1 MWAVQFN
8 LLLIFFFT
16 PLCVVCVYVCH
27 SEINFLKKE
36 EKEKKRKEPFRFKR
50 FKVGGV
56 EGWCGGGGGILQIF
70 C

>member
-8 LLLIFFFT
+8 LLLIFFT
-16 PLCVVCVYVCH
+16 PLCVVCVCH
-27 SEINFLKKE
+27 SEINLKKGG
-36 EKEKKRKEPFRFKR
+36 KEKKKKPFRFKR